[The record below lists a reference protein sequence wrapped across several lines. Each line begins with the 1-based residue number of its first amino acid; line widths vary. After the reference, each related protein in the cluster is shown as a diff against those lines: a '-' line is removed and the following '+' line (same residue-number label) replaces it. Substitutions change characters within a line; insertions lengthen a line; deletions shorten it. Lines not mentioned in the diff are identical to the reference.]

1 VAFLGVK
8 SPQLPLLFLLIS
20 EQHSKFSHLAAN
32 IRNLHQQ
39 QQELEKR
46 ALEVQQRTFMSK
58 NSFCLHIFN
67 LLSPPLKKFSR
78 FIPYTGLHDEKE
90 QVADLEAE
98 LSKVQA
104 EQNALPA
111 LLQEVQAALD
121 AEARSAEADAS
132 DFAAREASQQKT
144 ISGVRTA
151 LQMYQQ
157 RLGLSFEHN
166 SLQGTVDMVFTMID
180 SQQPQR
186 EFKLAVAVLSDDRY
200 GVRSCDPPLP
210 NIQELVD
217 ELNATNSFANFVRAA
232 RQAFQAIAITK

>member
-1 VAFLGVK
+1 MK
-8 SPQLPLLFLLIS
+8 SSNVRLCTYKYIFANKYIS
-20 EQHSKFSHLAAN
+20 PPPPPRRLK
-32 IRNLHQQ
+32 
-39 QQELEKR
+39 
-46 ALEVQQRTFMSK
+46 TF
-58 NSFCLHIFN
+58 
-67 LLSPPLKKFSR
+67 LSPYSL
-78 FIPYTGLHDEKE
+78 YTGLHDEKE

-98 LSKVQA
+98 LFKVQA

-111 LLQEVQAALD
+111 LLQEVQAALG

-144 ISGVRTA
+144 VSGVRTA

-180 SQQPQR
+180 SEQPQR

-200 GVRSCDPPLP
+200 GVRSCDPTLP
-210 NIQELVD
+210 NIQALVD
-217 ELNATNSFANFVRAA
+217 DLNVTNSFANFVRAV
-232 RQAFQAIAITK
+232 REAFQATVVPK

>member
-1 VAFLGVK
+1 MVTARIDLQGLTEELNQFKDGFDAWAQQSVAFAEAEK
-8 SPQLPLLFLLIS
+8 D
-20 EQHSKFSHLAAN
+20 KHLRHLRDLQTN
-32 IRNLHQQ
+32 IRNLHHQ
-39 QQELEKR
+39 QQELQKR
-46 ALEVQQRTFMSK
+46 ALEVQQR
-58 NSFCLHIFN
+58 
-67 LLSPPLKKFSR
+67 
-78 FIPYTGLHDEKE
+78 LHDEKE

-144 ISGVRTA
+144 VSGVRTA

-180 SQQPQR
+180 SAQPQR
-186 EFKLAVAVLSDDRY
+186 EFKLGVAVLSDDRY

-232 RQAFQAIAITK
+232 REAFQATVVTK